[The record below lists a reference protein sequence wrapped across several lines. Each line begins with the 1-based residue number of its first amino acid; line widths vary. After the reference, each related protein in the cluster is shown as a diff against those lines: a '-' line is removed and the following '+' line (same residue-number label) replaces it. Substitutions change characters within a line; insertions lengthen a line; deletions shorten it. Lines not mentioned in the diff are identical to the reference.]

1 MKREGG
7 RESSVL
13 AWFLGGVAAIVDS
26 HAHTH
31 TEREEEYIVKG
42 SDWPAGHRALD
53 CRDERSQSNILLF
66 FLSVYEQKQFCGCL
80 GRFSAAANGIKAKC
94 RFLLKYNFR
103 REIQKQKK
111 IALCFSFGI
120 WAEETTKKNRKSGKN
135 RSRIGSD
142 DVTVRT
148 RMSLTDRKVTPLV
161 PHVVLLSWLPG
172 VGVGDDGSV
181 D

>member
-111 IALCFSFGI
+111 SPCVFRLGFGRKKQQKK
-120 WAEETTKKNRKSGKN
+120 TKKWEEPEPNRVGRCN
-135 RSRIGSD
+135 RPD
-142 DVTVRT
+142 EDVT
-148 RMSLTDRKVTPLV
+148 
-161 PHVVLLSWLPG
+161 
-172 VGVGDDGSV
+172 DGPKSDSACPSRRV
-181 D
+181 IIMAAGRRRR